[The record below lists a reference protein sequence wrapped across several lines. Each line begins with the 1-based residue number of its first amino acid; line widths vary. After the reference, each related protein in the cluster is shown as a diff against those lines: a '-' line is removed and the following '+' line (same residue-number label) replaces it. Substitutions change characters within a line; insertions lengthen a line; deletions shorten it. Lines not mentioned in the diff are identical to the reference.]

1 MATMAIMIG
10 IQASGKS
17 SFCKSNLQNYIRINL
32 DELNTSSFGD
42 GKIFIKN
49 IDDAVKIRTAE
60 RGDDAL

>member
-1 MATMAIMIG
+1 MGLDDIVEKI
-10 IQASGKS
+10 IK
-17 SFCKSNLQNYIRINL
+17 RVL